1 MHFICVRAKRERG
14 GGEEFRTKN
23 LFLELAVLMLRL
35 TRIVT
40 WHSQN

>member
-14 GGEEFRTKN
+14 GEEIGTKN

-35 TRIVT
+35 TRLVT